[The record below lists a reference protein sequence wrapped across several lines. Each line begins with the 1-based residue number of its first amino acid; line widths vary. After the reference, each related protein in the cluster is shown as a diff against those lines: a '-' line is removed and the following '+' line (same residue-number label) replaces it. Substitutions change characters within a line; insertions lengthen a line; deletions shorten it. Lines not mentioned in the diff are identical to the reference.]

1 MTYSIIGRDPDNGEM
16 GVATQS
22 QAFAVGSSVSWALPG
37 YGVIATQSMGEP
49 MYGELGLEVLRSG
62 LTAPEAITALR
73 SVDPH
78 PERRQVGMADGHG
91 GIDGYTGDACVGEA
105 GQAQGEH
112 CIALANMMRSPEVW
126 EAMVDAFEATDGWL
140 AGRLLAALQAAEE
153 AGGDRRGRRSAAIEV
168 VCAQPSGRPWRDHI
182 VDLRVDDDPEP
193 VARLDGLVAYSFR
206 YHRVVEAF
214 ELALDDEPNAAMEAV
229 GDLEVDPDREP
240 ELALWEAIVLATAGR
255 WDEAQQLGQRLAAVA
270 PELATTARS
279 FGEVGLVDPAL
290 LERVFTTD
298 GPTR

>member
-1 MTYSIIGRDPDNGEM
+1 MTYSIIGRDPDSGEM

-37 YGVIATQSMGEP
+37 YGVIASQSMGEP

-62 LTAPEAITALR
+62 LTAAEAITALR

-91 GIDGYTGDACVGEA
+91 GIDGYTGHACVGEA
-105 GQAQGEH
+105 GQARGEH
-112 CIALANMMRSPEVW
+112 CIALANMMRSPDVW
-126 EAMVDAFEATDGWL
+126 QAMVDAFEAADGWL
-140 AGRLLAALQAAEE
+140 AGRLMAALQAAED

-193 VARLDGLVAYSFR
+193 ITRLGQMVDYSYR
-206 YHRVVEAF
+206 YHQTVAAF
-214 ELALDDEPNAAMEAV
+214 ELALDDQSDAAMDAIS
-229 GDLEVDPDREP
+229 DLAIDPDEEP
-240 ELALWEAIVLATAGR
+240 ELALWEAIVLASAAR
-255 WDEAQQLGQRLAAVA
+255 WDEARQLGARLWTIAPDLAA
-270 PELATTARS
+270 TAHD
-279 FGEVGLVDPAL
+279 FGDVGLVDPTV
-290 LERVFTTD
+290 LERILGDDPV
-298 GPTR
+298 